1 MSSLPV
7 LAPWRWSVSGVVG
20 NLGLVWI
27 LAWWCL
33 CQNVVCPTALW
44 ASYCLLRDGDQR
56 YLQSAN
62 DERLS
67 LVALLLFPVEVIM
80 TDNVSVRS
88 TPNGDRLVDF
98 FLHGMELLLTAGL
111 LSSLPIGQQLTWSA
125 GMLKGNGHHLSSHRL
140 VYFHI
145 IWGHSRP
152 LPRAFLGCRL
162 VFIFFPLHV
171 GMLHGTFP
179 PQWILVKTAGIVF
192 VLW

>member
-1 MSSLPV
+1 M
-7 LAPWRWSVSGVVG
+7 ATKDTCNR
-20 NLGLVWI
+20 
-27 LAWWCL
+27 
-33 CQNVVCPTALW
+33 QMMNV
-44 ASYCLLRDGDQR
+44 CLLLKRR
-56 YLQSAN
+56 SLRRSSFV
-62 DERLS
+62 DEVFLIDYGRRPRGLHRPMMNVF
-67 LVALLLFPVEVIM
+67 VALLLFPVEVIM

-179 PQWILVKTAGIVF
+179 PQ
-192 VLW
+192 